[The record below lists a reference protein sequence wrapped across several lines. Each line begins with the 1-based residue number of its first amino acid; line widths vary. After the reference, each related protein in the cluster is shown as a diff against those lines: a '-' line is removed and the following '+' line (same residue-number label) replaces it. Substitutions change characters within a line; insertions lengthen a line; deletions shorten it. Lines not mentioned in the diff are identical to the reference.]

1 MYSCRT
7 LNRYI
12 YIYIHTD
19 IQTYRQTYIHT
30 HIQTHIHTYWLC
42 VCVCVLVRARIFP
55 WFSPIRSVYAYAC
68 WILLLAYALVAAHYC
83 HTIAILSPYLDCLW
97 LHLSS
102 ASLSHL
108 RPVPA
113 RTSANRS
120 LGVKDSAR
128 TRPFASATIA
138 NWLDNSFTVV
148 GSSGQ
153 GRDTIGTGWWG
164 YAGEICA
171 GILGDVDIG
180 KTNAWLAEF
189 WGIGKDYWKALSLK
203 G

>member
-1 MYSCRT
+1 MKPEQVIVEYICIVVEPWTDIS
-7 LNRYI
+7 LYI
-12 YIYIHTD
+12 YTYRHTD
-19 IQTYRQTYIHT
+19 
-30 HIQTHIHTYWLC
+30 IQTHIHTYWLC
-42 VCVCVLVRARIFP
+42 VCVSTCSHFP
-55 WFSPIRSVYAYAC
+55 WFSPIRSVHAYAC
-68 WILLLAYALVAAHYC
+68 WILLLACALVAAHYC
-83 HTIAILSPYLDCLW
+83 HTIAILSPYLDCLC

-180 KTNAWLAEF
+180 KTNTWLAEF
-189 WGIGKDYWKALSLK
+189 WGIVKDYWKALSLK

>member
-12 YIYIHTD
+12 YIYIQTYRHTD
-19 IQTYRQTYIHT
+19 IQTD
-30 HIQTHIHTYWLC
+30 IHTYTHTDTHTYILI

-189 WGIGKDYWKALSLK
+189 WGIVKDYWKALSLK